1 MKVSVV
7 VSTEFEMDIDDKFKV
22 MDLPEC
28 DDRWDEI
35 PTELAQELVATVRQQ
50 ILTGIYSGIHD
61 PDISEIY
68 NPDGEVLY
76 RMGDWT
82 LTP

>member
-1 MKVSVV
+1 MKVNVI
-7 VSTEFEMDIDDKFKV
+7 VSTEYEINIDDKFKA

-35 PTELAQELVATVRQQ
+35 PTELAQELVATAQQQ
-50 ILTGIYSGIHD
+50 IFTGID
-61 PDISEIY
+61 PVNEPEISEIY

-76 RMGDWT
+76 CKGDWVI
-82 LTP
+82 